1 MLAALCAQTG
11 VVMII
16 DKGADDEVLVLRSFG
31 IQINIASLIDHI
43 NSNEGLYQVCEC
55 ATSRLL
61 EVNRTDG
68 INRELLTQMPEYRSN
83 QPILVAAIDEYE
95 WIIDGNHRLLKRAE
109 LGKESTCYISI
120 NGPQLDPY
128 VTEFSW
134 R

>member
-1 MLAALCAQTG
+1 
-11 VVMII
+11 MII
-16 DKGADDEVLVLRSFG
+16 DKGADDEVLVLQSFG
-31 IQINIASLIDHI
+31 IQINIAGLIDHI

-68 INRELLTQMPEYRSN
+68 INREVIAQMPEYRSN
-83 QPILVAAIDEYE
+83 QPILVAAIDGHE

-109 LGKESTCYISI
+109 LGKESTCYIPI

-128 VTEFSW
+128 VTEFS
-134 R
+134 